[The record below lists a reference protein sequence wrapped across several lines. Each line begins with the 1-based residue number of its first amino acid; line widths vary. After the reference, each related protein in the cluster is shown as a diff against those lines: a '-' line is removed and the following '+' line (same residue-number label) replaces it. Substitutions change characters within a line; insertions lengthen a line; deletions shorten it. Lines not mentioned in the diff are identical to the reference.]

1 MGYRK
6 MRYAAPMATTDYDPA
21 TRRRLGIDPPLQR
34 SIGNQEC
41 PGCIDLEK
49 RIAELELHVA
59 GIADHLER
67 YIRRMDSDI
76 ARHVTANHRHVG

>member
-1 MGYRK
+1 
-6 MRYAAPMATTDYDPA
+6 MATTDYDPA

-41 PGCIDLEK
+41 PGCSALSARLAK
-49 RIAELELHVA
+49 V
-59 GIADHLER
+59 ER
-67 YIRRMDSDI
+67 EFEALARRFGGVERDV